1 MVNYNHIFLQKTGQF
16 DKTDPW
22 DDTKIMGFLDNTAYI
37 ISRDYATPWADFD
50 SVPDRY
56 QYVVSIYAARE
67 YWWFKAGEYASKFDV
82 QVGGNAAS
90 QKSTQL
96 FYRALEMIDYLSK
109 ELETIAKDMMD
120 TGSAG
125 DVLIGQLVKRSKFT
139 GYLVPRSDDPA
150 GDWTS

>member
-16 DKTDPW
+16 ELTNPW
-22 DDTKIMGFLDNTAYI
+22 DDTKIEGFLDNTAFI
-37 ISRDYATPWADFD
+37 ISREYATPWADFD
-50 SVPDRY
+50 SVPDEF
-56 QYVVSIYAARE
+56 QYPVTVYAARE
-67 YWWFKAGEYASKFDV
+67 YWWFKAGEYASKFDM
-82 QVGGNAAS
+82 QVGQGN

-109 ELETIAKDMMD
+109 ELESIAKDMMD

-125 DVLIGQLVKRSKFT
+125 DVLVGQLVKRSKFT

-150 GDWTS
+150 GNWVS